1 MSALA
6 DILRREI
13 RQCGPIPF
21 ARFMDLALYC
31 PELGYYDRF
40 ANTVGRAGDYF
51 TSVSVGPLFGALL
64 ARQFAGWLS
73 AQPGEPGHLVEAG
86 AHDGQLARDLM
97 SWLQRNRPDV
107 WNRLEYWILEPSARR
122 QEWQRRKLAEFAP
135 RVRWLD
141 AWEQVAERTV
151 RGVIFSNELLD
162 ALPVH
167 RLGWDA
173 AARRWFEW
181 GVGLE
186 GDRFTWKRMPDGPG
200 DAHLPSTGEAA
211 GARSPSAS
219 MALASL
225 PVELLARLPDGFT
238 TECCPQAVAWWTQAA
253 SRLGTGR
260 LLTFDYGLRGDE
272 FVTPERAKGTLR
284 AYRAHRLS
292 PDVLADPGAQDL
304 TAHVNFTAL
313 QAAGEAAG
321 LSTEG
326 LWSQG
331 AFLTHLVQADLA
343 TSAISTPAQVRQFQT
358 LTHPDHLGLRFKVLV
373 QARSP
378 RSSNPPPP
386 HR

>member
-1 MSALA
+1 
-6 DILRREI
+6 
-13 RQCGPIPF
+13 
-21 ARFMDLALYC
+21 
-31 PELGYYDRF
+31 
-40 ANTVGRAGDYF
+40 
-51 TSVSVGPLFGALL
+51 
-64 ARQFAGWLS
+64 
-73 AQPGEPGHLVEAG
+73 
-86 AHDGQLARDLM
+86 
-97 SWLQRNRPDV
+97 
-107 WNRLEYWILEPSARR
+107 
-122 QEWQRRKLAEFAP
+122 
-135 RVRWLD
+135 
-141 AWEQVAERTV
+141 
-151 RGVIFSNELLD
+151 
-162 ALPVH
+162 
-167 RLGWDA
+167 
-173 AARRWFEW
+173 
-181 GVGLE
+181 
-186 GDRFTWKRMPDGPG
+186 
-200 DAHLPSTGEAA
+200 
-211 GARSPSAS
+211 